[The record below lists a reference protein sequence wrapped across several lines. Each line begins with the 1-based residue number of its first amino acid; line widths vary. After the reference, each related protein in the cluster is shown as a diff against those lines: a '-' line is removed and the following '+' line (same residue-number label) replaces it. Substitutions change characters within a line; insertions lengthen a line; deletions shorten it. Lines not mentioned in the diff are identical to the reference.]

1 MRQLCCA
8 GCQTQ
13 MFSATAAANSN
24 VGNVGSFSFSGWNY
38 DVQGT
43 GGSRAIYRLND
54 QATFKV
60 HFSPVTFLEC
70 FSSVRQQNGQ
80 DAAGRRHLACILRV
94 SLCGLSPVRVQRR
107 AKSNPVGL
115 RSWDGQPSSAACLSQ
130 TTSHTALPNTAAA
143 TRCPEA
149 MV

>member
-1 MRQLCCA
+1 
-8 GCQTQ
+8 

-60 HFSPVTFLEC
+60 QLYLTFEACSFSPQVVQL
-70 FSSVRQQNGQ
+70 SQVV
-80 DAAGRRHLACILRV
+80 AAGRSHLYIQPISCIRPLQPDFRQLFSGKLHRNQYDRFHGMGSRRLLQV
-94 SLCGLSPVRVQRR
+94 SSILHCR
-107 AKSNPVGL
+107 
-115 RSWDGQPSSAACLSQ
+115 PSL
-130 TTSHTALPNTAAA
+130 
-143 TRCPEA
+143 
-149 MV
+149 

>member
-1 MRQLCCA
+1 MQQLCCA

-60 HFSPVTFLEC
+60 
-70 FSSVRQQNGQ
+70 
-80 DAAGRRHLACILRV
+80 
-94 SLCGLSPVRVQRR
+94 
-107 AKSNPVGL
+107 
-115 RSWDGQPSSAACLSQ
+115 QPSLG
-130 TTSHTALPNTAAA
+130 TLL
-143 TRCPEA
+143 
-149 MV
+149 